1 MYIQLRSMAPVSTIG
16 RSAVREDTRFRKG
29 RGAGSN
35 VPGRFERT
43 QSESVDDGWTA
54 PDPPPRLATVVQPDR
69 ARTVITRNQ
78 SPDVPFD
85 RSINPYRGCEHGCVY
100 CFARPTHAYLDLSP
114 GLDFETRIFFKEDA
128 AARLVEELAAPG
140 YRCQTIAFGTNTD
153 PYQPVERRLEV
164 MRRLLE
170 TLLRCR
176 HPVSIVTKGALID
189 RDLDLLA
196 AFARQSLV
204 SVMISITTLD
214 NALKATLEPRAAA
227 PTARLATVRKLAQA
241 GVPVGVLVAPVIPG
255 INDDEIEDIVDASAA
270 AGARSLGYVLLRL
283 PWEVKPLF
291 EEWLAGQVP
300 EKAGRVM
307 HLIREMHQGRAYDA
321 TWGRRQ
327 TGVGPY
333 ADLIARRV
341 ALARRR
347 SGLDDRSMP
356 ELRSDLFVPPH
367 PGGQL
372 SLV

>member
-1 MYIQLRSMAPVSTIG
+1 MK
-16 RSAVREDTRFRKG
+16 EDTHFRKG

-35 VPGRFERT
+35 VAGRFERSR
-43 QSESVDDGWTA
+43 SEAVDDGWSA
-54 PDPPPRLATVVQPDR
+54 PERRERIETTVQPDR

-100 CFARPTHAYLDLSP
+100 CFARPSHAYLDLSP
-114 GLDFETRIFFKEDA
+114 GIDFETRIFFKQDA
-128 AARLVEELAAPG
+128 AQRLVEELAAPA
-140 YRCQTIAFGTNTD
+140 YRCKTIAFGTNTD

-170 TLLRCR
+170 VLLRCR

-196 AFARQSLV
+196 EFARLSLV
-204 SVMISITTLD
+204 TVMISITTLD
-214 NALKATLEPRAAA
+214 NALKTTLEPRAAA
-227 PTARLATVRKLAQA
+227 PAARLATVRKLAA
-241 GVPVGVLVAPVIPG
+241 ARVPVGVLVAPVIPG
-255 INDDEIEDIVDASAA
+255 INDDEIEDIVDASAE
-270 AGARSLGYVLLRL
+270 AGAQSLGYVLLRL

-291 EEWLAGQVP
+291 EEWLEGQMP

-307 HLIREMHQGRAYDA
+307 HLIRELHDGRAYDA

-333 ADLIARRV
+333 AQLLARRV
-341 ALARRR
+341 QLARRR
-347 SGLDDRSMP
+347 SGLSERSMP
-356 ELRSDLFVPPH
+356 ALRTDLFEAPH